1 MSPSSSRPV
10 TRTAR
15 PIVGAAL
22 ASFSFAL
29 AFASAPAALAQ
40 QAAEVLPP
48 PPPPPGFQPAAPSAA
63 QPQVLPAPPP
73 PPGPPSSSYAPP
85 SGAYPQLPGAPPKT
99 YRDMP
104 RELPYEEGDPVPYG
118 YRPETQIRKGLVI
131 GGAVT
136 LGSLYLISASIGSLA
151 NDIDS
156 SSDQFTP
163 LFFPV
168 VGPFITIGT
177 ASSEGSGT
185 FFLLIDG
192 VGQSAGLAMLIAGL
206 ASPRTVLLR
215 NDLAEVRVAPVVVGD
230 GQLGLG
236 LVGTM

>member
-1 MSPSSSRPV
+1 MPPTSSLRAYRRAPL
-10 TRTAR
+10 AR
-15 PIVGAAL
+15 RLAVSLAL
-22 ASFSFAL
+22 ALFGL
-29 AFASAPAALAQ
+29 APAALAQ
-40 QAAEVLPP
+40 QAGEPLPP
-48 PPPPPGFQPAAPSAA
+48 PPPPPGFQPAAPPSAP
-63 QPQVLPAPPP
+63 PQALPAPPP
-73 PPGPPSSSYAPP
+73 PPGQPPGYGTPA
-85 SGAYPQLPGAPPKT
+85 GTLALPGAPPKT

-104 RELPYEEGDPVPYG
+104 AELPYEEGDPVPYG
-118 YRPETQIRKGLVI
+118 YRPETRIRKGLVI

-156 SSDQFTP
+156 SSDEFTP

-168 VGPFITIGT
+168 VGPFITIKT
-177 ASSEGSGT
+177 ADSEGSGT

-206 ASPRTVLLR
+206 ASPRSVLIR